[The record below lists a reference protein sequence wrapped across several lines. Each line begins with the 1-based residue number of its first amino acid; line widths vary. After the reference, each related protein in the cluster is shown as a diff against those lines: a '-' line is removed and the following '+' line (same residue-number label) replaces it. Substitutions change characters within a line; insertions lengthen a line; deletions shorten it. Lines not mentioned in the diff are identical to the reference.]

1 MTMPNDSE
9 LKRWADKLDQ
19 LLQKAAVARA
29 SEDPAAIVAAQKELR
44 KFKEESPDCADA
56 LDTQATLAIFDLD
69 LSATEEAV
77 TAIQGRATEVYR
89 LTKLIAGVSE
99 EAGARVLTG
108 ALAIQA
114 IDSATAAIS
123 SFRQLRDEL
132 SSSKAKDEKAI
143 AAEIEQV
150 LIAIQNLRNKLEN
163 P

>member
-1 MTMPNDSE
+1 MGGQAGPT
-9 LKRWADKLDQ
+9 
-19 LLQKAAVARA
+19 VAEGGGGAGLGRSGGDRGGA
-29 SEDPAAIVAAQKELR
+29 EGTPQVQGRE
-44 KFKEESPDCADA
+44 
-56 LDTQATLAIFDLD
+56 TLAIFDLD